1 MPVIQSS
8 IEHPASTGRERSR
21 HPVFAVL
28 LVAVFLAACGGSAIP
43 GPSLP
48 SSSPNPSKSSSSPS
62 PSLPS
67 SGACTSL
74 DVRATG
80 GQWSAAAGS
89 RGTDISVVNVG
100 SSSCVLPASPSVSLV
115 GPAGSILLAGSPA
128 PAGSGRTIGPG
139 DTIGFS
145 LVFSNWCDQS
155 VSLPLRFRLA
165 LASSAIEIGDL
176 SVTSADQ
183 LPPCNGPGQSAVLS
197 TTEWEPR

>member
-8 IEHPASTGRERSR
+8 IEHPASTGRERPR
-21 HPVFAVL
+21 RTVLAVL
-28 LVAVFLAACGGSAIP
+28 LVAVLLAACGGSAI
-43 GPSLP
+43 
-48 SSSPNPSKSSSSPS
+48 PS

-67 SGACTSL
+67 SGACTNV
-74 DVRATG
+74 DVRATV

-89 RGTDISVVNVG
+89 RGTDISVENVG

-128 PAGSGRTIGPG
+128 PAGPGRTIGPG

-165 LASSAIEIGDL
+165 LASSEIDIGDL
-176 SVTSADQ
+176 NVTNADE

-197 TTEWEPR
+197 ATEWEPR